1 MAKRYCDVEGCG
13 QEIPEGRGSQG
24 GLPICDACRSSQY
37 YWRGKSKE
45 ELKARRER
53 LIFFETRL
61 DYLAPHISRMVAE
74 AKDRVANASKRV
86 ERRTH

>member
-13 QEIPEGRGSQG
+13 QEIPDGRGSQG

-45 ELKARRER
+45 EIKARRVR
-53 LIFFETRL
+53 LQFFETRL
-61 DYLAPHISRMVAE
+61 DYLSPHIARMVAD
-74 AKDRVANASKRV
+74 AKERVTKAAKRA
-86 ERRTH
+86 ESRTH